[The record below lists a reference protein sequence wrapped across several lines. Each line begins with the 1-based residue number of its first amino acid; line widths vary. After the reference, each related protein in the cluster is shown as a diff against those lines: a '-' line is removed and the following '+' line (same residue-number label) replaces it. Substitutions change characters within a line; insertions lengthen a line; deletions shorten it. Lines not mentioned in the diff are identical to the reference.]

1 MADEWREARAARAA
15 AAAAAGSTAAHLW
28 PRLAVGGSALTSPE
42 QVVGDD
48 VLASQEQTAVPSQP
62 GLEPAASHLVCQAVW
77 KGRAGAW
84 DG

>member
-15 AAAAAGSTAAHLW
+15 AAAEYPMAAHLG
-28 PRLAVGGSALTSPE
+28 PRLAVGGGA
-42 QVVGDD
+42 
-48 VLASQEQTAVPSQP
+48 LASQEQMIDGGAPASPERTVVPSQP